1 MAENAGKSKEQPDG
15 EESRSSDI
23 FDELDSRLS
32 DVEGAG
38 DDGLNTRDLKRRYA
52 ITETLLAVSTS
63 INSTLN
69 MEQLLEK
76 IVDAVV
82 DITGC
87 KNGYLMLAEKEGSLS
102 VALARSSEGKAM
114 PHKDF
119 DVSLSV
125 VEKAASTGEPQ
136 LVSDA
141 QEEED
146 LKDKKSIVDLSI
158 RTVISI
164 PLMFEGK
171 LVGVIYADSDT
182 ISESFS
188 RSDLPI
194 LNAFGAQAAVA
205 IENARSRGELE
216 KIRSSL
222 EKQNVSLRQQLSEKY
237 EFSGIIGRSPAMQSV
252 FEIVTKVAPVST
264 TVLIQG
270 ETGTGKEV
278 IAKAIHYNS
287 ERKGRVMVSVN
298 CGALPKNILESELFG
313 YRKAAFTGAEGDRAG
328 LFEAA
333 HRSTLFLDE
342 IGEMPIEL
350 QVKLLRALQDG
361 EIRRVGDDR
370 SISVDVRV
378 IAATNR
384 ELAKAVEEGR
394 FRNDLFYRLNVVP
407 IFLPPLRDR
416 HEDIL
421 PLAEF
426 FLDRFSKQ
434 MDRQKPLLTR
444 SAKEMLLTHGWV
456 GNVRELENAIERALA
471 LGEGEDTI
479 DVDQFKH
486 LIDKKSL
493 SEAPDKE
500 APLKA
505 MQQLWEKQ
513 FLRKM
518 LVRNSWNVS
527 RTAVA
532 LKISRQQLH
541 NKIKRHSLGPEI

>member
-1 MAENAGKSKEQPDG
+1 MAENKDKEQPDG
-15 EESRSSDI
+15 KEPRSPDI
-23 FDELDSRLS
+23 FGELDSRLS
-32 DVEGAG
+32 DMVGAG
-38 DDGLNTRDLKRRYA
+38 GDGVDTQDLKRRYA
-52 ITETLLAVSTS
+52 IIETLLSVSTS

-69 MEQLLEK
+69 MEQLLER

-82 DITGC
+82 NITGC
-87 KNGYLMLAEKEGSLS
+87 KNGYLMLAEKKGGLS
-102 VALARSSEGKAM
+102 VALARSSGGKAM
-114 PHKDF
+114 AHKGF

-125 VEKAASTGEPQ
+125 IEKAASTGEPQ

-146 LKDKKSIVDLSI
+146 LKDKRSIIDLRI

-171 LVGVIYADSDT
+171 LVGVIYADSDA
-182 ISESFS
+182 ISETFS

-216 KIRSSL
+216 KIKTSL

-237 EFSGIIGRSPAMQSV
+237 EFPGIIGRSPAMQAV
-252 FEIVTKVAPVST
+252 FAVVTKVAPLST
-264 TVLIQG
+264 TILMQG
-270 ETGTGKEV
+270 ETGTGKDV

-287 ERKGRVMVSVN
+287 NRKGRAMVSVN
-298 CGALPKNILESELFG
+298 CGALPKAILESELFG
-313 YRKAAFTGAEGDRAG
+313 YKKASFTGAEEDRGG

-333 HRSTLFLDE
+333 DKSTLFLDE
-342 IGEMPIEL
+342 IGDMPTDL

-361 EIRRVGDDR
+361 EVRRVGDNR
-370 SISVDVRV
+370 PIRVDVRV

-384 ELAKAVEEGR
+384 ELQKAVEEGR
-394 FRNDLFYRLNVVP
+394 FRHDLYYRLNVVP
-407 IFLPPLRDR
+407 IFLPPLRER
-416 HEDIL
+416 QEDIL
-421 PLAEF
+421 PLADF
-426 FLDRFSKQ
+426 FLDKFSKE
-434 MDRQKPLLTR
+434 MDRHKPVLTR
-444 SAKEMLLTHGWV
+444 SAKEMLLTHGWT

-471 LGEGEDTI
+471 LSEGKDTI
-479 DVDQFKH
+479 DVDQFEH
-486 LIDKKSL
+486 LIDRKSL
-493 SEAPDKE
+493 SAAPDKE
-500 APLKA
+500 APFKA
-505 MQQLWEKQ
+505 MQQMWEKQ

-527 RTAVA
+527 RTAVV

-541 NKIKRHSLGPEI
+541 NKIKKHSLGPEI